1 MTPEE
6 LMSAYLD
13 DFRRKYAGKRVQKTP
28 TSLFAFAL
36 SNWSGRTQEDVA
48 RETAWLLDSFA
59 TYCGRNGVVGTWHLA
74 ARWICSFHAN
84 RIRRRAND

>member
-6 LMSAYLD
+6 LMNAYLD

-36 SNWSGRTQEDVA
+36 SNWSGRTPEDVA

-59 TYCGRNGVVGTWHLA
+59 TYCGKRGRRHVASGRALDLQLPREPNQE
-74 ARWICSFHAN
+74 ARE
-84 RIRRRAND
+84 

>member
-6 LMSAYLD
+6 LMSEYLA

-36 SNWSGRTQEDVA
+36 SNWSGLTPESVA
-48 RETAWLLDSFA
+48 RDTAWLLDSFA
-59 TYCGRNGVVGTWHLA
+59 TYCGRNGVVGTWQVA
-74 ARWICSFHAN
+74 ARWMCRYHAQ
-84 RIRRRAND
+84 RIKGAAND